1 MKQAFQT
8 SMTRFH
14 SLPKSIKLLFGFL
27 LVAVLGISQ
36 SKSADAQSG
45 CPCGCGG
52 TGQCLLGGASAIQAP
67 SEIGSR
73 VVDRWT
79 FTATDGFLGFLGG
92 ITAPQ
97 GNAATLTW
105 GIADDGASISIDGNL
120 EDSSLIGFLDSIRDP
135 GSTGG
140 NDLTQRNWFSLFEQ
154 SANRISELSGVTFN
168 FEASDDG
175 RTFGA
180 FNTGG
185 VLGTRADIRI
195 GGRSIDGQTG
205 ANTLAFASFPNS
217 GETVFDTDNTSFF
230 SQTGNNS
237 VGFRNVLTHEL
248 FHALGIAHVESNN
261 AGFLLEP
268 SINTSFDGPQLD
280 DILTLQRNYGDALEG
295 TNNQAGNDILVNAT
309 ILGQLLPGGSLSVGQ
324 EVDNTEI
331 SIDEV
336 GFLSI
341 DDDQDVDFFEFDL
354 SSLANVTFDLTPEG
368 ATYNQSVEGAATQ
381 SAFDSRALNDLG
393 LRIFD
398 QSGNQVATLNQ
409 FGIGNSEILT
419 QTLSAGNYFVEVFGS
434 SDDIQLYTLDISAVV
449 AEPNAVPE
457 PNSTALMLGLFS
469 LCQLRRRRR

>member
-1 MKQAFQT
+1 MQQAFRT
-8 SMTRFH
+8 TMTRFH

-67 SEIGSR
+67 SEIDLR
-73 VVDRWT
+73 VDNRWT
-79 FTATDGFLGFLGG
+79 FTATDGFLGG
-92 ITAPQ
+92 ITASQ

-105 GIADDGASISIDGNL
+105 GIADDGASISDGVNF
-120 EDSSLIGFLDSIRDP
+120 EDSSLVSFLDGIRDP

-175 RTFGA
+175 ATFGA

-185 VLGTRADIRI
+185 DLGTRADIRI

-217 GETVFDTDNTSFF
+217 GETVLDTDNTGFF
-230 SQTGNNS
+230 SSTTNNS
-237 VGFRNVLTHEL
+237 VAFRNVLTHEL

-268 SINTSFDGPQLD
+268 MLNTSFDGPQLD
-280 DILTLQRNYGDALEG
+280 DILTLQRNYGDALEA

-368 ATYNQSVEGAATQ
+368 ATYNQSVEFAATQ

-469 LCQLRRRRR
+469 LCQLCRRRR

>member
-67 SEIGSR
+67 SEIDLR
-73 VVDRWT
+73 VDNRWT
-79 FTATDGFLGFLGG
+79 FTATDGSLGG
-92 ITAPQ
+92 ITASQ

-105 GIADDGASISIDGNL
+105 GIADDGSNIFNDGNF
-120 EDSSLIGFLDSIRDP
+120 EDSSLVSFLDGIRDS

-180 FNTGG
+180 FNSGG

-205 ANTLAFASFPNS
+205 ANTLAFASFPNT

-237 VGFRNVLTHEL
+237 VAFRNVLTHEL

-295 TNNQAGNDILVNAT
+295 TNNQAGNDTLNNAT
-309 ILGQLLPGGSLSVGQ
+309 LLGQLLPGGSLSAGQ
-324 EVDNTEI
+324 EVDNTAI

-341 DDDQDVDFFEFDL
+341 DDDQDADFFEFNL
-354 SSLANVTFDLTPEG
+354 SSLSDITFDLTPEG

-398 QSGNQVATLNQ
+398 QLGTQVATLNQ
-409 FGIGNSEILT
+409 FGIGASESLS
-419 QTLSAGNYFVEVFGS
+419 QTFSAGNYFVEVFGS
-434 SDDIQLYTLDISAVV
+434 NDDIQLYTLDISAAVV
-449 AEPNAVPE
+449 TDPAAVPE
-457 PNSTALMLGLFS
+457 PNSTVLMLGLFS